1 MIQAFLSP
9 CMRWDEILS
18 GYGESRCFPSETY
31 PLCRCESPV
40 LSLEVLSCR
49 HWIGTPRRGV
59 EEAAPD
65 SNEYGGFLR
74 ATQCVERVVES
85 PVENVVEWT
94 QQANQ
99 QVVGFYKTPQTLS
112 PTGLNGFKSP
122 NRRGSFRPRLLPFQ
136 HCVIKDNTAR
146 IHFPWKESA
155 ADLGRVRKK

>member
-1 MIQAFLSP
+1 MQALDRNIP
-9 CMRWDEILS
+9 
-18 GYGESRCFPSETY
+18 
-31 PLCRCESPV
+31 
-40 LSLEVLSCR
+40 
-49 HWIGTPRRGV
+49 RGV
-59 EEAAPD
+59 EEVAPD

-99 QVVGFYKTPQTLS
+99 QVVGFFKTPQTLS
-112 PTGLNGFKSP
+112 LTGFNGFKSP

-146 IHFPWKESA
+146 IRFPWKEPALRFPKCPSPRR
-155 ADLGRVRKK
+155 LGQRGTEKKRVETTGS